1 MSDAKIG
8 FELRKIQ
15 VPIEH
20 ILPVRQIK
28 DPMNKCPSLQGDF
41 CVGQGSGPD

>member
-15 VPIEH
+15 VPLQD

-28 DPMNKCPSLQGDF
+28 DPMQTVSRYKAILVS
-41 CVGQGSGPD
+41 VKEVWK